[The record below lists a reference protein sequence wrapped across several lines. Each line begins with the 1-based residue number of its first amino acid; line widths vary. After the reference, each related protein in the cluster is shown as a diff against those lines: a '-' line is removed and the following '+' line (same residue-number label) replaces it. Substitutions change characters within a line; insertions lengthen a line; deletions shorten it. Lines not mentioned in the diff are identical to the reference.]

1 MMICTI
7 GQRHQ
12 QSIANI
18 AMPELK
24 NVNAINTMIA
34 IAGGMK
40 NMNNLY
46 ERLKPEVFAKLQEQG
61 EEYPFAVASFM
72 EEFRNANFV
81 MDLKYG
87 TAVSLSNFLRLK
99 NYDFVSISNL
109 FES

>member
-1 MMICTI
+1 MIT
-7 GQRHQ
+7 
-12 QSIANI
+12 
-18 AMPELK
+18 
-24 NVNAINTMIA
+24 

-40 NMNNLY
+40 NMNSLFD
-46 ERLKPEVFAKLQEQG
+46 RLKPEYKATLESQADL
-61 EEYPFAVASFM
+61 YPFAVASFM